1 MKRLFTLM
9 AVAALSIPAL
19 AQKIQVSES
28 SENIGGGSNN
38 ALVVTIYET
47 DADEIEKEWKSLMK
61 GYDAKVSSK
70 DGIFADNALI
80 KSMGPNTMDIYA
92 KTVKVKDKEVK
103 LIVGFDLGG
112 AYLSSS
118 KHGDQYKEAKK
129 IVHDFAVKMTKEGI
143 GGQMKAAEKVLD
155 KLTDQ
160 QKDLVKD
167 QEGLQKDIE
176 DYKAKIKK
184 AEDDI
189 VKNKSEQEKKK
200 QEVEAQKKVVDA
212 ISQKQKAVD

>member
-1 MKRLFTLM
+1 M

-103 LIVGFDLGG
+103 LVVGFDLGG

>member
-1 MKRLFTLM
+1 M